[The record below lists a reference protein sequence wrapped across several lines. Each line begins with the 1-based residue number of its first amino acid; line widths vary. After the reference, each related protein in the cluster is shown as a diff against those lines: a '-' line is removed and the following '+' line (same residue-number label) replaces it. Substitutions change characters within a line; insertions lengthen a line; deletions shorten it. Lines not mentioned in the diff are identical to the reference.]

1 MHVDDFVG
9 ILGGYQAFREEHGT
23 NITVKNMFGETV
35 LKNRNVN
42 HVLKDVPCRIS
53 CPGHLYVG
61 APSFISIASSTITS
75 G

>member
-35 LKNRNVN
+35 HFMSQKTEMWTMFQ
-42 HVLKDVPCRIS
+42 KMFP
-53 CPGHLYVG
+53 
-61 APSFISIASSTITS
+61 AE
-75 G
+75 